1 MIYMVKKKA
10 NNNNIISFQEE
21 KDKKD
26 IEDLA
31 VNIFMENM
39 EIERGPI
46 KEINA
51 LLDYADQAGGDDVE
65 RSPMYFKILD
75 SINKLLVKSP
85 SNFYLYFLRAKTNYT
100 LNDYTLTEDIIH
112 DIDKAYRLYYNSHD
126 EDYEI
131 DDLLNESE
139 IRIFFLLGQLIKR
152 ERDLSKHNKKLQNFL
167 RLHAHTL
174 NNNVFPYRLR
184 QVMEELKKFPP
195 LLKEALSVKKSYEQ
209 EIFIKL
215 EGELLRLRY
224 SDNPDALKD
233 KLINESAATASMTSG
248 YYTIKSVLDAA
259 AMRSIY
265 RLLTGHHPQTNRILR
280 DIMERRGV
288 SAEFLEDEF
297 NSSVFFEMKKSW
309 ETWLGEQGLRVNVDI
324 GEYVMRNIKVKI
336 DGFVY
341 ALLCSYLTEVIFN
354 VFKYADADE
363 EKPNFLRIVIQ
374 NKVRGDDKFIMFNF
388 ENYIHKNWKDSGEG
402 LKAIK
407 QDLHMINRACSH
419 DECLSIT
426 KESGIFG
433 LTFCFDENIFLPTCG

>member
-1 MIYMVKKKA
+1 MVKKKA
-10 NNNNIISFQEE
+10 NNNLISFQEMKE
-21 KDKKD
+21 KKD

-31 VNIFMENM
+31 VNIFMDNM

-51 LLDYADQAGGDDVE
+51 LLDYADQAFGDNEE
-65 RSPMYFKILD
+65 RRTMYFDILF
-75 SINKLLVKSP
+75 SIDDLLVKSP

-100 LNDYTLTEDIIH
+100 LNAHTLNEDIIH
-112 DIDKAYRLYYNSHD
+112 DIDKAYSLYYNSQD

-131 DDLLNESE
+131 DDFLNESE

-152 ERDLSKHNKKLQNFL
+152 EKDLSKHNKKLQNFL

-174 NNNVFPYRLR
+174 NNNVFPHRLR
-184 QVMEELKKFPP
+184 QVMEEIKKFPP
-195 LLKEALSVKKSYEQ
+195 LLKEALSIRKSYEQ

-224 SDNPDALKD
+224 SDNPDALRT
-233 KLINESAATASMTSG
+233 KLIKESASASITSN
-248 YYTIKSVLDAA
+248 YCTIKSVLDEA

-280 DIMERRGV
+280 NIMEHRGV
-288 SAEFLEDEF
+288 SEKFLEDEF

-309 ETWLGEQGLRVNVDI
+309 ETWLGDQGLHVNVDI
-324 GEYVMRNIKVKI
+324 GEYIARNIKVKI
-336 DGFVY
+336 DGFIY
-341 ALLCSYLTEVIFN
+341 ALLCSYFTEVIFN
-354 VFKYADADE
+354 AFKYADVE
-363 EKPNFLRIVIQ
+363 KEKPCFLRIAIN
-374 NKVRGDDKFIMFNF
+374 NKVIADQKFIVFCF
-388 ENYIHKNWKDSGEG
+388 ENYVTKEWKDSGEG

-407 QDLHMINRACSH
+407 QDLHMINKACSL

-426 KESGIFG
+426 KEAGIFG
-433 LTFCFDENIFLPTCG
+433 LTFYCDEIIFLPLISS